1 MTSEVL
7 VVILTFYS
15 SLPFQVAGKVELKG
29 HDRVRALSISLN
41 AEGED
46 QSLPRERRDVTYVS
60 RLQVQL
66 R

>member
-1 MTSEVL
+1 M
-7 VVILTFYS
+7 
-15 SLPFQVAGKVELKG
+15 AGKVELKG
-29 HDRVRALSISLN
+29 HDRVRALSVLLN

-46 QSLPRERRDVTYVS
+46 QPLPRQRRDVTYVS